1 MRTDFRHRI
10 YPTAP
15 TKSIKFRATFPQVE
29 SYGLHKIKEVVFA
42 LGLGPC
48 GKHVLRLEHTVTE
61 DLLTII
67 QTSRDPED
75 LEQPYLYE
83 LEALTYE
90 IQLHSAAV
98 DERRKLLRTFGETYT
113 TGHLWWKK
121 THVMTVDTRH
131 LKDLLTDE
139 QKKANFARQ
148 DEIKKAAR
156 EWLKRLEVKTFVYKM
171 SDVHGRI
178 EVIQ

>member
-1 MRTDFRHRI
+1 MRHVRHQ
-10 YPTAP
+10 PHP
-15 TKSIKFRATFPQVE
+15 QTKSIKFRATFPQVE
-29 SYGLHKIKEVVFA
+29 SYGLHKVKEVVFA

-67 QTSRDPED
+67 QTSRDPDD
-75 LEQPYLYE
+75 LEQPLIHE
-83 LEALTYE
+83 LKALTYQ
-90 IQLHSAAV
+90 IHLHSAAV

-121 THVMTVDTRH
+121 THVMTVDATTI
-131 LKDLLTDE
+131 KGLLTDE
-139 QKKANFARQ
+139 QKVENFRRQ